1 MDEEDFED
9 YDDDDDYDDD
19 EYDDDDDVAVND
31 IVKDGDVFAKGDQ
44 EEDADSDD
52 SIDEDDPGDD
62 LSDDQTET
70 DVVAEI
76 QEPNDVVLDEDEGDK
91 DEDYMSESESEL
103 EDSEALAEVAD
114 EGGDLLQR
122 DDLSHV
128 EKHQDVSDQDETLE
142 QQEEQPAEL
151 DRELEAAQDSEV
163 ETILKILPES
173 GYEIEGNAVSRNAF
187 NKRISERVEKLER
200 EMSPDHDRHFRVESH
215 PGRKNSREEPEH
227 RNVGEKPFRHQLRR
241 QKVDESD
248 RKKDEMK
255 KPETAKTKPEVTKPR
270 PEEDPATQSHRARQQ
285 MLKEMRR
292 LAEKDIPKKKSFA
305 DATCDLQLVETIPE
319 SLIRRGYAK
328 RLPVEHISTYEVK
341 SG

>member
-1 MDEEDFED
+1 
-9 YDDDDDYDDD
+9 
-19 EYDDDDDVAVND
+19 
-31 IVKDGDVFAKGDQ
+31 
-44 EEDADSDD
+44 
-52 SIDEDDPGDD
+52 
-62 LSDDQTET
+62 
-70 DVVAEI
+70 
-76 QEPNDVVLDEDEGDK
+76 
-91 DEDYMSESESEL
+91 MS
-103 EDSEALAEVAD
+103 LAEVAD

-142 QQEEQPAEL
+142 QQEEQLAEL

-173 GYEIEGNAVSRNAF
+173 GYGIEGNAVSRNAF

-255 KPETAKTKPEVTKPR
+255 KPETAKTKPEVTTPR

-328 RLPVEHISTYEVK
+328 RLPVEHISTYEVIDQ
-341 SG
+341 